1 MKRQVFYS
9 FHYANDCTRAQLV
22 RHMGE
27 LEGNS
32 PVSANEWEEVRRKGD
47 ENIKRWINAT
57 MNYRSCVVVLAGR
70 YTADRKWINYEIEH
84 AWKEGKG
91 IVVVYIHKLKN
102 LLGEQDLKGENP
114 LEYFCIDRTF
124 NYIVHHRMPADYN
137 EVNLAKVCKAYDS
150 PYVTSDH
157 TYGYIKENINDW
169 CEEAIRIRNQYPK

>member
-57 MNYRSCVVVLAGR
+57 MN
-70 YTADRKWINYEIEH
+70 
-84 AWKEGKG
+84 
-91 IVVVYIHKLKN
+91 
-102 LLGEQDLKGENP
+102 
-114 LEYFCIDRTF
+114 
-124 NYIVHHRMPADYN
+124 
-137 EVNLAKVCKAYDS
+137 
-150 PYVTSDH
+150 
-157 TYGYIKENINDW
+157 
-169 CEEAIRIRNQYPK
+169 